1 MKEIVPGLRFTV
13 EATVGE
19 SDTARALGS
28 GTLPVLATPRMAALM
43 EEAAWRSVAP
53 YLEAGESSVGVSL
66 TLQHVSATPVGLRVC
81 VESELT
87 AAEGRKLRFA
97 IKAFDEAGPIGE
109 AEHERVVIA
118 ERRFMDKA
126 GRKKS
131 FEN

>member
-19 SDTARALGS
+19 SDTAQALGS

-66 TLQHVSATPVGLRVC
+66 TLQHVSATPVGLRVR

-87 AAEGRKLRFA
+87 AAGGRKLRFTV
-97 IKAFDEAGPIGE
+97 KAFDEAGPIGE

-126 GRKKS
+126 EGKRKE
-131 FEN
+131 F

>member
-19 SDTARALGS
+19 SDTAQALGS

-66 TLQHVSATPVGLRVC
+66 TLQHVSATPVGLRVR

-87 AAEGRKLRFA
+87 AVDGRKLRFA

-126 GRKKS
+126 EGKRKE
-131 FEN
+131 F